1 MIRLPLPEGRLKFRW
16 ERERVR
22 EKEKEKE
29 RHEAKQ
35 GRRTQATLARRN
47 GRKGSGGE
55 W

>member
-22 EKEKEKE
+22 EKEKE